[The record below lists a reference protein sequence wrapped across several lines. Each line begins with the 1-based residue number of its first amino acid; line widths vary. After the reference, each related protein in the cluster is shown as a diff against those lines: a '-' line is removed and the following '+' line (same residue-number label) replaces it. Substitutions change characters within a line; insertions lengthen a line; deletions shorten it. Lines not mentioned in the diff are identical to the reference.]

1 METRIKSSIEQK
13 MPGSRSSSSGDS
25 STGSSIRSLS
35 SLYLVALTEQDAKDK
50 EPDTPQEKTR
60 PPVAPRGELV
70 LVVGPSEVEIRVYA
84 LILSNASPVFASM
97 LEKTR
102 FGEGVALQGATPSS
116 PARILLP
123 DDDPKAMETI
133 CRVIHGKTLD
143 AGSPGVLDASPSE
156 VLAVAMLADKYDCGP
171 AMALAAEHWLKL
183 ETMEDMARW
192 GFICPKRRDLLIA
205 AYWFKHEK
213 GFEAGSRRL
222 LAEVSG
228 SFRSLAE
235 GRKSL
240 DENIALR
247 VALALEEKRNELR
260 LSLYTSL
267 MQPII
272 NPPVCKCSRF
282 KRRWW
287 FPRSPRPAEVVNS
300 VIRCIDR
307 DVMSRGMPYMS
318 INEAIRRAEEIPRN
332 VVKNR
337 TGRSAGDW
345 KYPDGEK
352 VNNVWRPWHKA
363 LMWHRAEEFREKELK
378 KGVCLRCIHPQ
389 MRCEEPSHNEGKLK
403 EIWEWLTPGAKMW
416 LRADGVTKL
425 PEW

>member
-1 METRIKSSIEQK
+1 MEAKSKASIEEK
-13 MPGSRSSSSGDS
+13 MPGSSSRSNSSS
-25 STGSSIRSLS
+25 TKSLS
-35 SLYLVALTEQDAKDK
+35 SLYIVALTEQAAKDK
-50 EPDTPQEKTR
+50 DPDTPPEEPR
-60 PPVAPRGELV
+60 RPVAPQGELV
-70 LVVGPSEVEIRVYA
+70 LVVGPSKVEIRVYA

-97 LEKTR
+97 LGKAR
-102 FGEGVALQGATPSS
+102 FGEGVALQDATPSN
-116 PARILLP
+116 PVRISLP
-123 DDDPKAMETI
+123 DDDPAAMETI

-143 AGSPGVLDASPSE
+143 AGSPSVLDASPSE
-156 VLAVAMLADKYDCGP
+156 VLAVAMLADKYDCSP
-171 AMALAAEHWLKL
+171 AMALAAEHWLKP

-192 GFICPKRRDLLIA
+192 GHICPKRRDLLIA

-222 LAEVSG
+222 LAEISG
-228 SFRSLAE
+228 SFRPLAE
-235 GRKSL
+235 GRESL

-272 NPPVCKCSRF
+272 NPPVCKCSRT

-287 FPRSPRPAEVVNS
+287 RTRSPRPAEVVNS

-318 INEAIRRAEEIPRN
+318 INEAIRRAEEIPKN

-337 TGRSAGDW
+337 TGRSAVDW

-352 VNNVWRPWHKA
+352 VNSVWRPWHKG

-378 KGVCLRCIHPQ
+378 EGVCLRCIHPQ
-389 MRCEEPSHNEGKLK
+389 MRCEEPRHNERRLQ
-403 EIWEWLTPGAKMW
+403 EIWEWLTPGAKSH
-416 LRADGVTKL
+416 LQHIDGVDRM

>member
-1 METRIKSSIEQK
+1 MEATSKVSIEEN
-13 MPGSRSSSSGDS
+13 MPGSSSSSS
-25 STGSSIRSLS
+25 SSSNRSLS
-35 SLYLVALTEQDAKDK
+35 SLYIVALTEQEAKDK
-50 EPDTPQEKTR
+50 DPDTLPEKPR
-60 PPVAPRGELV
+60 PPVAPQGELV

-97 LEKTR
+97 LGR
-102 FGEGVALQGATPSS
+102 AGFGEGVALQDATPSN
-116 PARILLP
+116 PARIPLP
-123 DDDPKAMETI
+123 DDDPAAMETI

-143 AGSPGVLDASPSE
+143 AGSPGVIDASPSE

-171 AMALAAEHWLKL
+171 AMALAAEHWLKP

-192 GFICPKRRDLLIA
+192 GYICPKRRDLLIA

-228 SFRSLAE
+228 SFRPLAE
-235 GRKSL
+235 GRESL

-247 VALALEEKRNELR
+247 VAFALEERRNELR

-272 NPPVCKCSRF
+272 NPPVCKCART

-287 FPRSPRPAEVVNS
+287 RPHSPRPAEVVNS

-318 INEAIRRAEEIPRN
+318 INEAIRRAEEIPKN

-337 TGRSAGDW
+337 TGRSAVDW
-345 KYPDGEK
+345 TYPDGDR
-352 VNNVWRPWHKA
+352 VNTVWRPWHKG
-363 LMWHRAEEFREKELK
+363 LMWHRAGEFREKELEG
-378 KGVCLRCIHPQ
+378 GVCLRCIHPQ
-389 MRCEEPSHNEGKLK
+389 MRCEEPRHNEGRLQ
-403 EIWEWLTPGAKMW
+403 EIWEWLTPGAKTR
-416 LRADGVTKL
+416 LRHVDGVDRVAD
-425 PEW
+425 W